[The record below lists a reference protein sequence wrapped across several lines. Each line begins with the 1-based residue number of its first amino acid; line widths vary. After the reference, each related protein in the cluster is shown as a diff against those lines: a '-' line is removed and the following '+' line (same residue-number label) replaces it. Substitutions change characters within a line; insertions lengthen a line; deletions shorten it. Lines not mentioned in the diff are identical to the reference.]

1 MKIDNTQ
8 GELIKRIFVGT
19 AVWEEKQRLA
29 KHENVKRKMLQQ
41 WDSVEGLP
49 EAKDIEDR
57 IWENIRCHFDESGKE
72 KCRRISIMRVAIVA
86 ACLILLC
93 GTGLWW
99 LVQDDNIVSP
109 VQIETITYNDV
120 YAHESKLHVLPDSS
134 KVWMK
139 AGSHL
144 RYANDFTRHRKI
156 WLDGEA
162 VFEVTKKYGMPFQV
176 HIDRAFVEVK
186 GTVFNVAT
194 NLGETDEVSLYEG
207 AVEFNLMNEKQK
219 VLMCPGQR
227 IVYNADNESFQLEN
241 IESDK
246 DENLKI
252 DNKMFIE
259 WALRELSEEYKEVII
274 LYYFEEL
281 KLKDI
286 AKILNIGLP
295 LVKYRLRQ
303 AKMQLKEL
311 LEKHLKCIP
320 PVKNTFLKY
329 FPEST
334 LALLTT
340 GLDGEKLYNALQGN
354 EEVRNNLSIND
365 AEEQQLLDEMVSS
378 GNLELTAEVDSDAFR
393 EKMSASYDL
402 FEKDYG
408 STFIDMLQ
416 AE

>member
-57 IWENIRCHFDESGKE
+57 IWDNIRCHFDESGKE

-241 IESDK
+241 IGRVNW
-246 DENLKI
+246 ENGYYRFVDIPIAELCHDI
-252 DNKMFIE
+252 GCIYHVGV
-259 WALRELSEEYKEVII
+259 ELSKRVPLHYRFTGFIGYDEPLENVFK
-274 LYYFEEL
+274 
-281 KLKDI
+281 KI
-286 AKILNIGLP
+286 A
-295 LVKYRLRQ
+295 Y
-303 AKMQLKEL
+303 
-311 LEKHLKCIP
+311 
-320 PVKNTFLKY
+320 
-329 FPEST
+329 
-334 LALLTT
+334 TT
-340 GLDGEKLYNALQGN
+340 GLEIRL
-354 EEVRNNLSIND
+354 NNGKYIM
-365 AEEQQLLDEMVSS
+365 Q
-378 GNLELTAEVDSDAFR
+378 
-393 EKMSASYDL
+393 K
-402 FEKDYG
+402 
-408 STFIDMLQ
+408 
-416 AE
+416 